1 MVYEYVGTVLVRF
14 GTAIVDVCL
23 VVVDDIVVVVVNCV
37 GIDRCTEK
45 CFQRFQRL
53 NFMQAVSTA
62 VSAELWFKIVIFQT
76 CLIWPSIN
84 DNVTI
89 HHRRHNQTKINMENI
104 LV

>member
-37 GIDRCTEK
+37 GIDRCTKVFPTLPAAKFHASSEY
-45 CFQRFQRL
+45 RS
-53 NFMQAVSTA
+53 VSRA
-62 VSAELWFKIVIFQT
+62 
-76 CLIWPSIN
+76 
-84 DNVTI
+84 
-89 HHRRHNQTKINMENI
+89 